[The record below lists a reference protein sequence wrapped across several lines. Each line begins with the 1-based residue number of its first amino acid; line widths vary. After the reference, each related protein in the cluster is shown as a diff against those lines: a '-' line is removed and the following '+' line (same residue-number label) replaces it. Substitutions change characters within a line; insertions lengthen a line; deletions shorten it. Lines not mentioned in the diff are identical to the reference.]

1 MRAMLALVNG
11 ATEQSGQA
19 LLESANYPET
29 TLTKGNSEH
38 KTVSWR
44 GLQVVTRSSS

>member
-1 MRAMLALVNG
+1 MCMLALVNG

-29 TLTKGNSEH
+29 TLTKGNPWNTRPSLAWA
-38 KTVSWR
+38 V
-44 GLQVVTRSSS
+44 QVVTRSSS